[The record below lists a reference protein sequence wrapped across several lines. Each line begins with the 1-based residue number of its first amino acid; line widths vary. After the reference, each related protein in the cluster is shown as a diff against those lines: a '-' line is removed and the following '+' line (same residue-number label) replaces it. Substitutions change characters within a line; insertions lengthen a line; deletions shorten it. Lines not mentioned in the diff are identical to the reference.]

1 MADSMKLTV
10 NRRPV
15 EITGEP
21 TRSLLEVL
29 REDLQLTG
37 TKYGCGEGA
46 CGACTVLVDGKR
58 AFSCSTPLSEVIG
71 KSILTIEGLQSRV
84 VPTRSGPARAGS
96 EGDTLHPVQE
106 AFCAEG
112 AMQCGYCTSG
122 MIMAAVAMLHRNA
135 HPGDGAIIDGMNPNL
150 CRCCSYP
157 KILLAVKRAATASEA
172 AAPAA
177 GGKS

>member
-37 TKYGCGEGA
+37 TKYGCGEGQ

-58 AFSCSTPLSEVIG
+58 TFSCSTSVAHVEG
-71 KSILTIEGLQSRV
+71 KTVRTIESL
-84 VPTRSGPARAGS
+84 AKA
-96 EGDTLHPVQE
+96 DALHPVQE
-106 AFCAEG
+106 AFLEEG
-112 AMQCGYCTSG
+112 AFQCGYCTSG
-122 MIMAAVAMLHRNA
+122 MIMATV
-135 HPGDGAIIDGMNPNL
+135 G
-150 CRCCSYP
+150 
-157 KILLAVKRAATASEA
+157 
-172 AAPAA
+172 
-177 GGKS
+177 

>member
-84 VPTRSGPARAGS
+84 VPTRSGPTRAGS
-96 EGDTLHPVQE
+96 ETEAMHPVQQ
-106 AFCAEG
+106 AFCDEG
-112 AMQCGYCTSG
+112 ALQCGYCTTG
-122 MIMAAVAMLHRNA
+122 MIMAAVALLGRKP
-135 HPGDGAIIDGMNPNL
+135 HPSDDEIVEGMNPNL
-150 CRCCSYP
+150 CRCCSYV
-157 KILLAVKRAATASEA
+157 KIFQAVKRAATSAVA
-172 AAPAA
+172 AE
-177 GGKS
+177 GSKS